1 MSKASAPDGQFA
13 QPRAKLAWPEAV
25 YDDDDDDDDAN
36 DEADFEEEDHLSVGP
51 QDRWSAHPGF
61 GSPEWWSGM

>member
-13 QPRAKLAWPEAV
+13 QARGRLMWPEAV
-25 YDDDDDDDDAN
+25 CDDDDDDAN
-36 DEADFEEEDHLSVGP
+36 DETDVEEEDEPSVGQ

-61 GSPEWWSGM
+61 GSPEWWSGI